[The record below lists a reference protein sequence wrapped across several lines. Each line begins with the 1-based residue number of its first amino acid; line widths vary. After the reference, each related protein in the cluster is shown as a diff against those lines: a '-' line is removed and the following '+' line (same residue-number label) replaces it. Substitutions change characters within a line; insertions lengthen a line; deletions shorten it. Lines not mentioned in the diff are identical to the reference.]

1 MFAGCVKDKGRG
13 PVQLQ
18 GMSDGKVGDE
28 VRQVGVGVGVDTVES
43 GGGGT
48 IMLSP
53 LGQGKSSGFC

>member
-1 MFAGCVKDKGRG
+1 MLAGCVKDKGRG

-43 GGGGT
+43 GGGGNHA
-48 IMLSP
+48 
-53 LGQGKSSGFC
+53 